1 MNQRPTLFAAFM
13 AIVIVAV
20 TAGPARA
27 GQLGGMMK
35 RAQQAKET
43 RDKLKD
49 VEMTEDEEQQVG
61 AAVSE
66 KIRVSYGVVQDP
78 AIHRYVSLVG
88 SALAQSSSRPALPW
102 RFIVLDTDGVNAFA
116 APGGYMHITR
126 GALSLMKNESE
137 LADVLA
143 HEIIHVTE
151 KHTIRAIQKGK
162 LVQMGTNETLSGNK
176 ALLGQVVDR
185 ATEVVMSGFGRADEL
200 QADDEGVLLANK
212 AGYAPGGLSTF
223 LTTIEERNKNVTTK
237 QGLFASHPE
246 MKERQDKIASQI
258 KAKKLTASATLDA
271 RFQKFV
277 TYKPVPPPSDG
288 SADAQPQQKK
298 TVGLAVLAKP
308 GGDEKKSAE
317 VTGSGGARG
326 VDSERNATGGPVSKT
341 VSVTLT
347 AADIAAFKKEGNLS

>member
-1 MNQRPTLFAAFM
+1 MKRLPTVFVACI
-13 AIVIVAV
+13 AIVMLALTVR
-20 TAGPARA
+20 PARA
-27 GQLGGMMK
+27 GQLGGIMK
-35 RAQQAKET
+35 RAQQVKEAK
-43 RDKLKD
+43 DKLTD
-49 VEMTEDEEQQVG
+49 IEMTDDEEQQVG

-66 KIRVSYGVVQDP
+66 KIRVRYGVVQDP
-78 AIHRYVSLVG
+78 AIHNYVSLVG
-88 SALAQSSSRPALPW
+88 SVLAQSSSRPALPW
-102 RFIVLDTDGVNAFA
+102 RFVVLDTDGVNAFA
-116 APGGYMHITR
+116 APGGYVHITR

-143 HEIIHVTE
+143 HEMIHVTE

-162 LVQMGTNETLSGNK
+162 LVQMGANETLSGNK

-200 QADDEGVLLANK
+200 EADGKGLVLANR
-212 AGYAPGGLSTF
+212 AGYAPKGLGTF

-246 MKERQDKIASQI
+246 MKERQDKLTSEITSQ
-258 KAKKLTASATLDA
+258 KLTASVTLDD
-271 RFQKFV
+271 RFRKFV
-277 TYKPVPPPSDG
+277 TYKPVPPPSG
-288 SADAQPQQKK
+288 ASAEAQPQGK
-298 TVGLAVLAKP
+298 TIGLANLAKP

-326 VDSERNATGGPVSKT
+326 VDSERDAKGGPVSKA
-341 VSVTLT
+341 VSITLT